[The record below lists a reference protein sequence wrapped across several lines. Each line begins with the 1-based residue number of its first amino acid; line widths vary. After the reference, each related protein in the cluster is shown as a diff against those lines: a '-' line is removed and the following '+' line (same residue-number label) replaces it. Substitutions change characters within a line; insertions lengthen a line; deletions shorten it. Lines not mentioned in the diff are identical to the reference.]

1 MFGGPDLGIGTA
13 RCTELQGTSSSRSE
27 GPAPAAGERANAR
40 VRGAVVSFVA
50 PKLGLRSVGVGP
62 IAFAGGLL
70 RAQSRNRQFPRGMV
84 WTCRPAAARRSVD
97 LGPGID
103 RFGACRSTRD
113 GGAPPKSIEM
123 GPKRPA
129 SLQEPA
135 HAMHSSS
142 ASLTSRRSE
151 SQRAGGPPRSVSSP
165 LRLPDAH
172 IYPRQASIGTKRLH
186 VRPADS
192 I

>member
-50 PKLGLRSVGVGP
+50 PKLGLWSVGVGP

-135 HAMHSSS
+135 HADAQLFGLAYVATERKS
-142 ASLTSRRSE
+142 ARR
-151 SQRAGGPPRSVSSP
+151 RAAAIRPVP
-165 LRLPDAH
+165 LETA
-172 IYPRQASIGTKRLH
+172 
-186 VRPADS
+186 
-192 I
+192 